1 MNHPP
6 PADFNRKLRCLRN
19 HFGIPQASVAAHL
32 GITQS
37 AYQKM
42 ECKSCM
48 PRFERLQQIAEF
60 YGISVVELLERPVE
74 DMLEQAQRN
83 GRNLPPPRASRAL
96 CSLRVRYRA
105 VFTPPTFPPP

>member
-19 HFGIPQASVAAHL
+19 HFGIPQAVVAAHL

-48 PRFERLQQIAEF
+48 PRFERLQQIAGF

-74 DMLEQAQRN
+74 DMLEKAQRN
-83 GRNLPPPRASRAL
+83 DRNLPPRGTFRGL
-96 CSLRVRYRA
+96 CSLRVHCRA
-105 VFTPPTFPPP
+105 